1 MNTYIE
7 NKRSI
12 STTAAT
18 TNPKRA
24 PLSSTTPKKSQ
35 FQDAVVAKSDVG
47 EFQGGYFIMPSGN
60 DEKMKRPIIPNQKFS
75 PQRKRLPPVSQFN
88 NQSIVIEEDI
98 KAIKQQQQQQYQQL
112 QKKQQLI
119 HKQLQEQQM
128 SNNNDD
134 NNLLLTPASLK
145 NNDYN
150 SPSKPQYKQQY
161 QNQNNNNQQ
170 QQQQQQKYLSPQP
183 KYSTGSSP
191 PRANSPNKKPITSPS
206 QINCWA
212 GGAFNNSPSP
222 NSLPI
227 PDFGDDSDLVSSI
240 SQPEPQPTL
249 EQMSFDLRRLLNITP
264 VAVAGSSN

>member
-12 STTAAT
+12 SNTT
-18 TNPKRA
+18 PQKRA

-47 EFQGGYFIMPSGN
+47 EFQGGYFIMPSN
-60 DEKMKRPIIPNQKFS
+60 DEKMKRPIIPNQQKFS

-98 KAIKQQQQQQYQQL
+98 KAIKQQQQQQYQQI
-112 QKKQQLI
+112 QKKQQQI
-119 HKQLQEQQM
+119 HKQLQEQQFN
-128 SNNNDD
+128 SSSSDD
-134 NNLLLTPASLK
+134 DNLLLTPASFK

-150 SPSKPQYKQQY
+150 TPSKQQYKQ
-161 QNQNNNNQQ
+161 QQ

-183 KYSTGSSP
+183 KYTTGSSP
-191 PRANSPNKKPITSPS
+191 PRANSPNKKGITSPS

-227 PDFGDDSDLVSSI
+227 PDFGDDSDLVASI
-240 SQPEPQPTL
+240 SQPLEPQQTL